1 MLRYLGL
8 NSANLNR
15 TSAEIR
21 RHWKKNLLFK
31 VSDFDHR
38 KDRWSNRDSSKLI
51 YVLFMCNFDN
61 ESDIDWDY
69 IKEKFYEKSFNNVMK
84 NWRLLKA
91 TMRDFQRL
99 SYKQSINFLYENVL
113 PNYIKSD
120 EDLKILQDFYK
131 D

>member
-69 IKEKFYEKSFNNVMK
+69 IKEKFYEKSFNSHEK
-84 NWRLLKA
+84 LA
-91 TMRDFQRL
+91 TT
-99 SYKQSINFLYENVL
+99 
-113 PNYIKSD
+113 
-120 EDLKILQDFYK
+120 
-131 D
+131 